1 RPALVGAVGPNR
13 AAVTIDDRFHD
24 PQSQAQSAGLGL
36 LLRTA
41 IEAFEDRTAL
51 DLGHARA
58 FVLDPDRHL
67 VLLFARTDSHDAAFG
82 SELARV
88 REQVHEHLRQART
101 VAIDALQ
108 RIRDVYRELL
118 AALHEQ

>member
-1 RPALVGAVGPNR
+1 M
-13 AAVTIDDRFHD
+13 TIDDRLPD
-24 PQSQAQSAGLGL
+24 PQSQAQSAGRGL
-36 LLRTA
+36 LLRA
-41 IEAFEDRTAL
+41 AVGAVGDRTAPER
-51 DLGHARA
+51 GPRHARA